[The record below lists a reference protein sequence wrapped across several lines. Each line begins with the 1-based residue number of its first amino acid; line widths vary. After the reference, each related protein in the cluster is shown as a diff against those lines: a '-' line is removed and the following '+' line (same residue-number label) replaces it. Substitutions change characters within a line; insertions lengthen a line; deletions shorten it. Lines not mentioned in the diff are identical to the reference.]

1 MTLHQLHQLLGQL
14 IEQGTAKRLSVC
26 IDKDTFQDVRE
37 VGGCVILE
45 VCAVE
50 VQSHVV
56 CDGDGFTAVRA
67 DGSERQRTSVVLM
80 GPHREPAPARRA
92 P

>member
-1 MTLHQLHQLLGQL
+1 MLTLFTFGLVTLAVAVVFAPILFALHLH
-14 IEQGTAKRLSVC
+14 R
-26 IDKDTFQDVRE
+26 RE
-37 VGGCVILE
+37 ERMATHGV
-45 VCAVE
+45 
-50 VQSHVV
+50 
-56 CDGDGFTAVRA
+56 TAVRA